1 MSEQETHGYVY
12 RRALPNEQA
21 LRDLIAQYVFDGSE
35 VFAFAADT
43 VALLEIK
50 SYPSAAEVPVAYD
63 FGHAFSRNAEVRW
76 KKTDEGYDTLLLA
89 EHAIDALHD
98 QMISGPL
105 HIRTPLSKAWLVL
118 RTPDDAR
125 KRKVQWRLGYVE
137 YIGAN
142 RAVHFVR
149 YTKREERPE

>member
-1 MSEQETHGYVY
+1 MSEQETRGYVY
-12 RRALPNEQA
+12 RRAPLSEQA
-21 LRDLIAQYVFDGSE
+21 LRDLIAQYVFDGSQ

-63 FGHAFSRNAEVRW
+63 FGHVFSGNAEVRW
-76 KKTDEGYDTLLLA
+76 KKTDEGYDALLLA
-89 EHAIDALHD
+89 EHAIAALND

-105 HIRTPLSKAWLVL
+105 HTRTPLPKAWLVL
-118 RTPDDAR
+118 RTPEDAQ
-125 KRKVQWRLGYVE
+125 KRKVRWRLGYIE

-142 RAVHFVR
+142 RAVQFVR
-149 YTKREERPE
+149 YTQREERPE